1 MKSTRTRSLFFSLP
15 SAALLL
21 SASMALADP
30 APISGIQS
38 ADMDKTAR
46 PQDDLFQY
54 ANGTWLKNVPI
65 PPDRAAYGVDSMMTE
80 HSLLQQRDLIEAAQ
94 ISADPE
100 ARKVSDLY
108 SSYMNEAQV
117 ERLGSKPLRAELQLA
132 AGIKRAS
139 DIGPLMGHLDRIGI
153 ASPLATAV
161 RPDSKHSAQYAFWI
175 TQSGLGLPDRDYY
188 LSDDARLV
196 EFRAKYHQHVEKMLH
211 LLGDVAPGKE
221 ADKIVALETAIAKLQ
236 WTRVANRDAQKT
248 YNPKTLADLAKEAPA
263 IDWNGYFTQAG
274 LTSALPTLVIRQPDY
289 LQGLSNLIESTP
301 METWIEYFRYRV
313 LSSRAPFLPRAF
325 VEEDFAFNQGVLQG
339 TQQPP
344 DRWKRGTQLVDRLL
358 GEASGKLYVAMYFP
372 PATKAR
378 IDELVRNL
386 LKAYAVSI
394 EQLPWMSPATKA
406 EAQAKLRKINVKIG
420 YPDHWRDYGALKILP
435 DDLLGNVR
443 RAQEFERNRKLTQL
457 GGPVD
462 RAEWNMTAPTVN
474 AYYNPSV
481 NEIVFP
487 AGILQPPAFDPAAD
501 DAFNYG
507 SAGATIGHE
516 ISHGFDDQGSQ
527 YDSDGNLRDWWTSED
542 HAKFKAKTELL
553 IKEYDAFEPVPGFHV
568 NGALTLGEN
577 IADIAGIEIA
587 YKAYLASLN
596 GRTPP
601 VIDGM
606 TAEQRFYI
614 GFAQSWMGK
623 RRDESTIAQ
632 VKSDPHSPE
641 KYRTNGVV
649 VHMPSFYSAFS
660 VKPGDKMYRAP
671 EERVTLW

>member
-1 MKSTRTRSLFFSLP
+1 VKSSFFIVAA
-15 SAALLL
+15 AALL
-21 SASMALADP
+21 SSTPMAVADSGST
-30 APISGIQS
+30 SGIQA

-46 PQDDLFQY
+46 PQDDLFRY

-94 ISADPE
+94 ISDDPE
-100 ARKVSDLY
+100 VRKVSDLY
-108 SSYMNEAQV
+108 SSYMNEARV
-117 ERLGSKPLRAELQLA
+117 ERLGIRPLQTELQLA
-132 AGIKRAS
+132 AGIKRAR

-153 ASPLATAV
+153 ASPLATEIL
-161 RPDSKHSAQYAFWI
+161 PDSKRSTQYAFWI

-196 EFRAKYHQHVEKMLH
+196 GFRTKYREHIEKMLH
-211 LLGDVAPGKE
+211 LLGDAAPGKE
-221 ADKIVALETAIAKLQ
+221 ADKILALETAMAKLQ
-236 WTRVANRDAQKT
+236 WTGVANRDPQKT
-248 YNPKTLADLAKEAPA
+248 YNPRSLAQFAQDAPA

-274 LTSALPTLVIRQPDY
+274 LTSALPTLVVGQPDY
-289 LQGLSNLIESTP
+289 LQGLSSLIESTP
-301 METWIEYFRYRV
+301 VATWSSYFRYRI
-313 LSSRAPFLPRAF
+313 LSSRAPFLPRVF

-339 TQQPP
+339 TLQAP
-344 DRWKRGTQLVDRLL
+344 DRWKRGTRLVDRLV
-358 GEASGKLYVAMYFP
+358 GEASGKLYVAKYFP

-378 IDELVRNL
+378 ADELVRNL
-386 LKAYAVSI
+386 LRAYAASI
-394 EQLPWMSPATKA
+394 DQLSWMSAATKV

-420 YPDHWRDYGALKILP
+420 YPDHWRDYSPLKISP

-443 RAQEFERNRKLTQL
+443 RAQEFERNRELAQL

-462 RAEWNMTAPTVN
+462 RTEWGMTAPTVD

-527 YDSDGNLRDWWTSED
+527 YDSDGNLRDWWTPED

-587 YKAYLASLN
+587 YKAYQASLD
-596 GRTPP
+596 GRAPP
-601 VIDGM
+601 LIDGM
-606 TAEQRFYI
+606 TADQRFYI
-614 GFAQSWMGK
+614 GFAQSWLGK
-623 RRDESTIAQ
+623 ARDESTIAQ

-649 VHMPSFYSAFS
+649 VHMPSFYGAFS
-660 VKPGDKMYRAP
+660 VVPGDKMYLAP
-671 EERVTLW
+671 EQRVTLW